1 MLIKTSHTMYSL
13 KANEETI
20 KNLIRQDF
28 FADYDGTQCFDN
40 IDFSVA
46 VRHEGLVPNEEKEYL
61 LWAEAKAGNKH
72 KLFDSLVQ
80 LILTIGKARTI
91 ESVLPPKFLGAF
103 DAEKIAFIPY
113 SSVMQVFSLNDFNWN
128 VAPSDHSTKE
138 FKMLYQLVS
147 DQIKQHAAQDGEI
160 YIYQF
165 AEDAQELHRFIKR
178 NFVSGRD
185 KIQRIRVNH
194 NNFVAI
200 FQKWRKEV
208 MPTINVN
215 WENAKQHNLLDSYFY
230 LADLIAENNR
240 TLLDNLHVLLQDT
253 HYELDRHIDTDGL
266 FTSKQVQFR
275 DKMVA
280 HTRFWTHYA
289 RPPKR
294 EYWDKIVERQD
305 LLVPQDVRERK
316 GSYFTPAIWVEKSQE
331 YLADVFGEN
340 WQDEYYIWD
349 CCAGT
354 GNLLANLT
362 NKYRIWAST
371 LDMADVKVMW
381 ERIEMMGEGSNLLR
395 QHVFQFDF
403 LNDSFDDPKLPQS
416 LRDVLQDEEKRKHL
430 IIYIN
435 PPYAEA
441 TSATTV
447 TGTGSNKAGVANQNA
462 TYLKYKHL
470 IGKAA
475 NELFA
480 QFFIRVYLEIPSSAL
495 AEFSTLKILQA
506 PNFADFREVF
516 RAKLEKL
523 FLVPADT
530 FDNVKGQFPIG
541 FFVWNSNEQAEFNKI
556 LADVYDRKGEIRSPK
571 LITVPINVQSMN
583 KWVKRFDNKDVHCI
597 GLLDTAPP
605 DFQNSK
611 FVNIALDMGARNARN
626 PLNIS
631 QQNLITASVYL
642 SVRQCIEATWLNDR
656 DQFLYPNEGW
666 KADRVFQLDC
676 LAYTLFHGQNRI
688 SATQGINH
696 WIPFTEQEL
705 NAPDNFQSHFMSDF
719 LRDFRAGKIRVEDM
733 TASSSNPQRE
743 IAWEAEPTLTHTAGG
758 AGERDATQAV
768 CSKLS
773 AGETPAS
780 PVQMDFSA
788 EAQEVMEAGR
798 AIWHYYLHHHDGEL
812 YATPLD
818 VNASFYD
825 IRRYFQGANDK
836 GKMNNDSPDTTY
848 MQLLRDLRTK
858 QKRLAA
864 KIAEKVYAYEFLK

>member
-1 MLIKTSHTMYSL
+1 MYSL

-46 VRHEGLVPNEEKEYL
+46 VRHEGLLQNDEKEYL

-91 ESVLPPKFLGAF
+91 ESALPPKFLGAF
-103 DAEKIAFIPY
+103 DAKKIAFIPY

-165 AEDAQELHRFIKR
+165 AEDAQELRRFIKR

-200 FQKWRKEV
+200 FQKWRKDV

-215 WENAKQHNLLDSYFY
+215 WENAKQHNLLEADFY
-230 LADLIAENNR
+230 LADLIAVNNR

-275 DKMVA
+275 DKMIA

-289 RPPKR
+289 RPPKQ
-294 EYWDKIVERQD
+294 EYWERIVERRD

-381 ERIEMMGEGSNLLR
+381 ERIETMGEGANLLR

-416 LRDVLQDEEKRKHL
+416 LREVLQDEEKRKHL
-430 IIYIN
+430 II
-435 PPYAEA
+435 
-441 TSATTV
+441 
-447 TGTGSNKAGVANQNA
+447 
-462 TYLKYKHL
+462 
-470 IGKAA
+470 
-475 NELFA
+475 
-480 QFFIRVYLEIPSSAL
+480 
-495 AEFSTLKILQA
+495 
-506 PNFADFREVF
+506 
-516 RAKLEKL
+516 
-523 FLVPADT
+523 
-530 FDNVKGQFPIG
+530 
-541 FFVWNSNEQAEFNKI
+541 
-556 LADVYDRKGEIRSPK
+556 
-571 LITVPINVQSMN
+571 
-583 KWVKRFDNKDVHCI
+583 
-597 GLLDTAPP
+597 
-605 DFQNSK
+605 
-611 FVNIALDMGARNARN
+611 
-626 PLNIS
+626 
-631 QQNLITASVYL
+631 
-642 SVRQCIEATWLNDR
+642 
-656 DQFLYPNEGW
+656 
-666 KADRVFQLDC
+666 
-676 LAYTLFHGQNRI
+676 
-688 SATQGINH
+688 
-696 WIPFTEQEL
+696 
-705 NAPDNFQSHFMSDF
+705 
-719 LRDFRAGKIRVEDM
+719 
-733 TASSSNPQRE
+733 
-743 IAWEAEPTLTHTAGG
+743 
-758 AGERDATQAV
+758 
-768 CSKLS
+768 
-773 AGETPAS
+773 
-780 PVQMDFSA
+780 
-788 EAQEVMEAGR
+788 
-798 AIWHYYLHHHDGEL
+798 
-812 YATPLD
+812 
-818 VNASFYD
+818 
-825 IRRYFQGANDK
+825 
-836 GKMNNDSPDTTY
+836 
-848 MQLLRDLRTK
+848 
-858 QKRLAA
+858 
-864 KIAEKVYAYEFLK
+864 